1 MFKIKEQSPQDLSK
15 TATISEAE
23 INRINQFL
31 GRWANQLQQVGF
43 LHSHTITN
51 RMAKLRSILYRSKL
65 SQNDLALLEGIVSQT
80 NWALRTNQSNTTKIL
95 LDQNGQDTDR

>member
-1 MFKIKEQSPQDLSK
+1 
-15 TATISEAE
+15 
-23 INRINQFL
+23 
-31 GRWANQLQQVGF
+31 
-43 LHSHTITN
+43 
-51 RMAKLRSILYRSKL
+51 MAKLRSILYRSEL

>member
-1 MFKIKEQSPQDLSK
+1 MFRIQEHSTQN
-15 TATISEAE
+15 ISRTPTFSAAE
-23 INRINQFL
+23 INGINHFL
-31 GRWANQLQQVGF
+31 ERWGDQLQQVGF
-43 LHSHTITN
+43 LQSHTRKE
-51 RMAKLRSILYRSKL
+51 RMAKLRSILFRSEL